1 MDTSWVVSTGP
12 RQELHSGYFL
22 TAPRIIPQLREGP
35 SPLSS
40 FKVHAGSPPFIS
52 ESVKDVNYI
61 CKIPLALPCK
71 IILGM
76 ISDCFC
82 YFLWLEA
89 KSQVLPSVKRWRLH
103 KSVTHW
109 KSPYSVSATWV
120 HLDGSSLINTKTSR
134 EERAFPHNK
143 SSLITV
149 EGKENKGSPLAN
161 TTAIQCCTRDS
172 VMDAKSSGFEQT
184 RDLHSLKYLPWD
196 TYQLQRAK

>member
-1 MDTSWVVSTGP
+1 MGHFKKVTVAAECIMGFRRKEESRV
-12 RQELHSGYFL
+12 
-22 TAPRIIPQLREGP
+22 PQLREGP

-103 KSVTHW
+103 KSVTH
-109 KSPYSVSATWV
+109 
-120 HLDGSSLINTKTSR
+120 
-134 EERAFPHNK
+134 
-143 SSLITV
+143 
-149 EGKENKGSPLAN
+149 
-161 TTAIQCCTRDS
+161 
-172 VMDAKSSGFEQT
+172 
-184 RDLHSLKYLPWD
+184 
-196 TYQLQRAK
+196 